1 MCEFPKNVILTDE
14 FVKRLDGLSI
24 GSDELGQ
31 LRLGLDRDGEIVAFD
46 MLTSATA

>member
-24 GSDELGQ
+24 
-31 LRLGLDRDGEIVAFD
+31 VAFD
-46 MLTSATA
+46 TLTSATA